1 MENTFL
7 TGINIRKVRHL
18 HDIMIPISKVE
29 RKNFI
34 LTGKNGSGKTS
45 VLESLTKALEY
56 CVSDSYETE
65 GELYKR
71 LSYWQNMLKTKDDT
85 EIGRHEK
92 EKINNNIELLN
103 KRIENW
109 TDGCNV
115 FCTSISMLREK
126 YKKGEFILAV
136 YSDKREL
143 KVTPYKNIEKVH
155 LKPVYTIKDKPSK
168 EFAKY
173 LADQMSTQAF
183 AEKKKDFERAKQI
196 EEWFTRIENVLRRIY
211 KEDSLKLDFDMDT
224 FQFSI
229 LVDGREPFSFDTM
242 SMGYAAAFEIISDL
256 IMRMELQHRYDME
269 GIVLI
274 DEIETHLHVELQK
287 EIVPILTELFPNLQ
301 FILTTHSPFVLN
313 STPNAVVYD
322 LEKNLLVEDGL
333 TNLPYEGVVEGYFNV
348 DLLSQELRKKFE
360 EYRTLVK
367 KEQLTDKDYA
377 KIVELENYLDE
388 VPDYLALDFAAEY
401 SRLKCEFDYN

>member
-7 TGINIRKVRHL
+7 TELNIRKVRHL
-18 HDIMIPISKVE
+18 KDIKIPISKEE
-29 RKNFI
+29 RKNLI

-45 VLESLTKALEY
+45 VLESLARTLEF
-56 CVSDSYETE
+56 CVSNNYETE
-65 GELYKR
+65 TELYNR
-71 LSYWQNMLKTKDDT
+71 LLYWQNLLKTKDDS
-85 EIGRHEK
+85 EAGRRDK
-92 EKINNNIELLN
+92 EKINNNIALID
-103 KRIENW
+103 KKIINW
-109 TDGCNV
+109 TDGCTAS
-115 FCTSISMLREK
+115 CTSFSLLREK

-143 KVTPYKNIEKVH
+143 KVTPYKNIEKVN
-155 LKPVYTIKDKPSK
+155 LKPVYAISDKPSK

-183 AEKKKDFERAKQI
+183 AEKKQNFERANQI
-196 EEWFTRIENVLRRIY
+196 EEWFIRIENVLRRIY
-211 KEDSLKLDFDMDT
+211 QDDSLKLDFDMDT
-224 FQFSI
+224 YQFSI
-229 LVDGREPFSFDTM
+229 LVNGREPFSFDTM
-242 SMGYAAAFEIISDL
+242 SMGYAAAFEIVSDL

-348 DLLSQELRKKFE
+348 DLLSKELRQKFE
-360 EYRTLVK
+360 EYKVLVK
-367 KEQLTDKDYA
+367 KEKLTDKDYA

-388 VPDYLALDFAAEY
+388 VPDYLALDFASEY
-401 SRLKCEFDYN
+401 SRLKCEFEDN